1 LCHLFLTVLHRV
13 VALRKYSFA
22 HLFTL
27 EYKKVIHFN
36 FSNCLLFSHVFGSFS
51 AFDFSTLTDTLLRAK
66 VSSFFFSTDLK
77 LKCFLFRHRGLQLT
91 MVKDTKFYDILEV
104 KPGCTEVELKKAYR
118 KLALKYHPDKNPAE
132 GEKFKLISQAY
143 EVLTDP
149 EKRRIYDEGGEE
161 ALKTGGSSGFGYSS
175 PMDIFD
181 MFFGRSSGRHRQQ
194 ENQCEDIIHQMPVT
208 LEEIYSGSV
217 RKFSITR
224 NVVCTKC
231 EGRGTREGG
240 VLKTCS
246 TCNGSGYQ
254 VKMSYLGPSIVQQV
268 QSVCSECRG
277 NGEIISPKD
286 RCKECNAQ
294 KVIRQKKIIEV
305 HVDKGIP
312 DGKKIIFYGEGDQS
326 PGMKPGN
333 VIIIIDEQKHPVFQR
348 KSDVHLS
355 MTMEIL
361 LSEALCGMSKIIT
374 TLDNRKLYIHTLP
387 GEVIKHS
394 DLRCIE
400 QEGLPHY
407 KNPTEK
413 GNLIIMFDVKFPD
426 PGSLLPE
433 KVEKLEKL
441 LPPKESVIV
450 PEDAIVVTMS
460 EFEREH
466 VDADEANEQED
477 AHHHHHHPTVGC
489 HPQLLNRNF
498 GIAVRQRVAQTHSN
512 SSGCSSH
519 LTKKPGTW

>member
-1 LCHLFLTVLHRV
+1 LCHLFLTINYRV
-13 VALRKYSFA
+13 VALRKYSFV
-22 HLFTL
+22 HLFTV
-27 EYKKVIHFN
+27 EHKKVIHYIFCD
-36 FSNCLLFSHVFGSFS
+36 SSLFSQSESFEH
-51 AFDFSTLTDTLLRAK
+51 L
-66 VSSFFFSTDLK
+66 FFH
-77 LKCFLFRHRGLQLT
+77 RHRELQLT

-104 KPGCTEVELKKAYR
+104 KPGCTEAELKKAYR

-181 MFFGRSSGRHRQQ
+181 MFFGRSSSRHRSQ
-194 ENQCEDIIHQMPVT
+194 ENQCDDTIHQMPVT
-208 LEEIYSGSV
+208 LEEIYNGSV
-217 RKFSITR
+217 RKFSVTR

-240 VLKTCS
+240 VLNVCS

-254 VKMSYLGPSIVQQV
+254 VKMSYLGPGIVQQV

-277 NGEIISPKD
+277 NGEIIAPKD

-305 HVDKGIP
+305 HVDKGVP

-333 VIIIIDEQKHPVFQR
+333 VIIIIDEQKHPIFQR

-355 MTMEIL
+355 MTIEIL
-361 LSEALCGMSKIIT
+361 LSEALCGMSRIIT

-387 GEVIKHS
+387 GEVIKQS

-413 GNLIIMFDVKFPD
+413 E

-433 KVEKLEKL
+433 KIEKLEKL

-450 PEDAIVVTMS
+450 PEDAEVVTMS
-460 EFEREH
+460 AFEREH
-466 VDADEANEQED
+466 VDADEASDQED
-477 AHHHHHHPTVGC
+477 AHHHHHPTVGC
-489 HPQLLNRNF
+489 HPQ
-498 GIAVRQRVAQTHSN
+498 VSVVAADSELPVLKQVAEQGLPNCRSSASCPMHVPNKNKREYNSYHCRTHCN
-512 SSGCSSH
+512 SSGCGSH
-519 LTKKPGTW
+519 LTKNPGTW

>member
-1 LCHLFLTVLHRV
+1 LVLPLCHLFLTIFYRV
-13 VALRKYSFA
+13 VALIKYLFA
-22 HLFTL
+22 HLFTV
-27 EYKKVIHFN
+27 EHKKVIHCIFCD
-36 FSNCLLFSHVFGSFS
+36 SSLFSQSESFEH
-51 AFDFSTLTDTLLRAK
+51 L
-66 VSSFFFSTDLK
+66 FFH
-77 LKCFLFRHRGLQLT
+77 RHRELQLT

-104 KPGCTEVELKKAYR
+104 KPGCTEAELKKAYR

-181 MFFGRSSGRHRQQ
+181 MFFGRSSSRHRSQ
-194 ENQCEDIIHQMPVT
+194 ENQCDDTIHQMPVT
-208 LEEIYSGSV
+208 LEEIYNGSV
-217 RKFSITR
+217 RKFSVTR

-240 VLKTCS
+240 VL
-246 TCNGSGYQ
+246 N
-254 VKMSYLGPSIVQQV
+254 QV

-277 NGEIISPKD
+277 NGEIIAPKD

-305 HVDKGIP
+305 HVDKGVP

-333 VIIIIDEQKHPVFQR
+333 VIIIIDEQKHSIFQR
-348 KSDVHLS
+348 KSDIHLS
-355 MTMEIL
+355 MTIEIL
-361 LSEALCGMSKIIT
+361 LSEALCGMSRIIT

-387 GEVIKHS
+387 GEVIKQS

-413 GNLIIMFDVKFPD
+413 E

-433 KVEKLEKL
+433 KIEKLEKL
-441 LPPKESVIV
+441 LPPKESVNV
-450 PEDAIVVTMS
+450 PEDAEVVTMS
-460 EFEREH
+460 AFEREH
-466 VDADEANEQED
+466 VDADEASDQED
-477 AHHHHHHPTVGC
+477 AHHHHHHPTVSVVAADSELPVLKQVPNC
-489 HPQLLNRNF
+489 RSSASCPMHVPNKNK
-498 GIAVRQRVAQTHSN
+498 GITEYNSYHCRTHSN
-512 SSGCSSH
+512 SSGCGSH
-519 LTKKPGTW
+519 LTKNPGTW